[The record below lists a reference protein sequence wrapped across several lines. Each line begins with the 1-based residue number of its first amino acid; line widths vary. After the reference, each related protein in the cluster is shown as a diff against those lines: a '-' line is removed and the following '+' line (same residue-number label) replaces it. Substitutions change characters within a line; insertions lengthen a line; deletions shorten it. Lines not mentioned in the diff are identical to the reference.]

1 MNSLIFNILMALIV
15 AVFGVIARELLP
27 YLRQKR
33 DEVEARIRRTKW
45 AWAADIIDAV
55 VRAVEQTVAEDIHGK
70 AKKQEAVRYIKYLCG
85 KCAIELSDE
94 EIDTLIEAAV
104 NTMNSGFISV
114 ETVGSI
120 PDDSEPVAA
129 DPAIVAQLKE
139 QLAEADE
146 D

>member
-1 MNSLIFNILMALIV
+1 MNSLIFNVLLALVV

-27 YLRQKR
+27 YLRQMR

-104 NTMNSGFISV
+104 NTMNSGIISV
-114 ETVGSI
+114 ETAGSI